1 MPTYSIRINT
11 STGTYHIFNSLNANN
26 DRDTSYCGNVDYD
39 ETEVVEGSSNLD
51 RDDVIQEMSMG
62 QNEGFCQSCRI
73 AFNS

>member
-39 ETEVVEGSSNLD
+39 ETEVVEVWLKTKASVKAVELLL
-51 RDDVIQEMSMG
+51 IL
-62 QNEGFCQSCRI
+62 
-73 AFNS
+73 NSDKQKIL